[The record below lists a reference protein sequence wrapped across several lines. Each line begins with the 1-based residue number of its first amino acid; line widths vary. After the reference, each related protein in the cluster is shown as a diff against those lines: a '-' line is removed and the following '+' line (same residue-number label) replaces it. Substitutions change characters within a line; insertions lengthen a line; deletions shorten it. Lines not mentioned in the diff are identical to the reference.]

1 MNSFEKLYIE
11 RLPITQN
18 LLRTVRPLGEF
29 KGKQELFTRQIPQA
43 LETLRQAAII
53 QSTESSNRIEGV
65 TAPIERIKALV
76 AEKTSPRDRS
86 EQEILGYRDALNT
99 IHTSY
104 PDIPFTTNVVLQFHG
119 NLYRYTES
127 QGGKW
132 KSVDNEIREELPETF
147 RITDVEQACPQV
159 TRDMI
164 RKVLNQLRADGKLR
178 LEGRGLNAVW
188 RRSGNEFSGQQAPN
202 NR

>member
-18 LLRTVRPLGEF
+18 LLRTVRLLGEF
-29 KGKQELFTRQIPQA
+29 KGKQELFTRQIPQV

-76 AEKTSPRDRS
+76 AQKTKPRDRS
-86 EQEILGYRDALNT
+86 EQEILGYRDVLNA

-104 PDIPFTTNVVLQFHG
+104 PDIPFTTNVALQFHG
-119 NLYRYTES
+119 NLY
-127 QGGKW
+127 
-132 KSVDNEIREELPETF
+132 
-147 RITDVEQACPQV
+147 
-159 TRDMI
+159 
-164 RKVLNQLRADGKLR
+164 
-178 LEGRGLNAVW
+178 
-188 RRSGNEFSGQQAPN
+188 
-202 NR
+202 